1 MKELTKTRRLTIS
14 IIVFV
19 FILVIGFL
27 TFRSP
32 NLVYELSPELAIE
45 ELYNIENEMIPDEMM
60 DILAYGDSNSV
71 LIDVRD
77 PYEYGKGY
85 LGEAIN
91 IPVSEIL
98 EEESLSFFQEMKEDS
113 VNVILYAKDQMDAN
127 GPWMLLRQLGFDNIK
142 ILLGG
147 YDYMANEEIDYY
159 DMPEIP
165 LYLVEE
171 PQLNYAEFIENA
183 SLNAGKADEKIEE
196 SKQIIPVKRKKKVVA
211 EGGC

>member
-14 IIVFV
+14 TIVFV

-27 TFRSP
+27 TFRTP
-32 NLVYELSPELAIE
+32 NLVYELSPESTIE
-45 ELYNIENEMIPDEMM
+45 ELFNIENEMIPDEMM

-77 PYEYGKGY
+77 PYEYDKGY

-98 EEESLSFFQEMKEDS
+98 MEESISFFQEMKKDS
-113 VNVILYAKDQMDAN
+113 VIVILYGLDQLDAN

-147 YDYMANEEIDYY
+147 YDYLANEEIDYY

-165 LYLVEE
+165 LYLIEE
-171 PQLNYAEFIENA
+171 PQLNFAEFIENA
-183 SLNAGKADEKIEE
+183 SLNTGQIDQQIEE
-196 SKQIIPVKRKKKVVA
+196 PKQIAPVKRKKKVVA

>member
-14 IIVFV
+14 TIVFV

-27 TFRSP
+27 TFRTP
-32 NLVYELSPELAIE
+32 NLVYELSPELTIE
-45 ELYNIENEMIPDEMM
+45 ELFNIENEMIPDEMM

-77 PYEYGKGY
+77 PYEYDKGY

-98 EEESLSFFQEMKEDS
+98 MEESISFFQEMKKDS
-113 VNVILYAKDQMDAN
+113 IIVILYGQDQLDAN

-147 YDYMANEEIDYY
+147 YNYLANEEIDYY

-171 PQLNYAEFIENA
+171 PQLNFAEFIENA
-183 SLNAGKADEKIEE
+183 SLNAGQMDEQIEE
-196 SKQIIPVKRKKKVVA
+196 PKQIAPVKRKKKVVA

>member
-14 IIVFV
+14 TIVFV
-19 FILVIGFL
+19 FVLVIGFL
-27 TFRSP
+27 TFRTP
-32 NLVYELSPELAIE
+32 NLVYELSPESTIE

-77 PYEYGKGY
+77 PYEYNKGY

-98 EEESLSFFQEMKEDS
+98 EEESISFFQEMKQDS
-113 VNVILYAKDQMDAN
+113 VMVILYGNDQLEAN

-147 YDYMANEEIDYY
+147 YDYMANEDIDYY

-171 PQLNYAEFIENA
+171 PQINFAEFIENA
-183 SLNAGKADEKIEE
+183 SLSSGQMIEQVE
-196 SKQIIPVKRKKKVVA
+196 EPKQIAPVKRKKKVVA

>member
-14 IIVFV
+14 TIVFV

-27 TFRSP
+27 TFRTP
-32 NLVYELSPELAIE
+32 NLVYELSPESTIE

-60 DILAYGDSNSV
+60 DILAYGDSNVV

-77 PYEYGKGY
+77 PYEYDKGY

-98 EEESLSFFQEMKEDS
+98 MEESISFFQEMKKDS
-113 VNVILYAKDQMDAN
+113 VIVILYGQDQLDAN
-127 GPWMLLRQLGFDNIK
+127 GPWMLLHQLGFYNIK

-147 YDYMANEEIDYY
+147 YDYLANEEIDYY

-171 PQLNYAEFIENA
+171 PQINYAEFIENA
-183 SLNAGKADEKIEE
+183 SSNSGQINEQIEE
-196 SKQIIPVKRKKKVVA
+196 PKQIAPVKRKKKVVA

>member
-14 IIVFV
+14 TIVFV

-27 TFRSP
+27 TFRTP
-32 NLVYELSPELAIE
+32 NLVYELSPESTIE

-60 DILAYGDSNSV
+60 DILAYGDSNVV

-77 PYEYGKGY
+77 PYEYDKGY

-98 EEESLSFFQEMKEDS
+98 MEKSISFFQEMKKDS
-113 VNVILYAKDQMDAN
+113 VIVILYGQDQLDAN
-127 GPWMLLRQLGFDNIK
+127 GPWMLLHQLGFYNIK

-147 YDYMANEEIDYY
+147 YDYLANEEIDYY

-171 PQLNYAEFIENA
+171 PQINYAEFIENA
-183 SLNAGKADEKIEE
+183 SSNSGQINEQIEE
-196 SKQIIPVKRKKKVVA
+196 PKQIAPVKRKKKVVA